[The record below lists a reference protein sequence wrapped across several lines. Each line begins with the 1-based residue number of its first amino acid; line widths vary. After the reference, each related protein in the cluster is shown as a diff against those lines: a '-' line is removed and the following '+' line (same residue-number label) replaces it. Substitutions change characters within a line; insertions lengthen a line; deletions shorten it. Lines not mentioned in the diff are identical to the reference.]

1 MKLVSLCCSG
11 ESLEKA
17 VALFNTS
24 YKDNRDFYDSFE
36 EIILFYSENLP
47 KKNRNMSAMSG
58 TISSLC
64 EIHPSNFSIP
74 QVTYEKR
81 KLINLL
87 VQKEIITDRVGWK
100 LEHDDNRFNKIL
112 KNMPIEY
119 LYGYYYQNVID
130 KFKNMFPNVRL
141 VKLSI
146 RDSLEEFISS
156 NYSYD
161 GHSKIYGLQPD
172 GHIGIYNLGNW
183 GKIKQFNM
191 VERIKRSISLSPN
204 IYVYILMIDLWV
216 SSKEDIVIGYRPM
229 TRFRRQA
236 YDLSIKRLK
245 GSIYIEPPNV
255 EFGKVLDNISYKL
268 SVEERSNIGILR
280 CFENFLD
287 R

>member
-17 VALFNTS
+17 VALFYTS
-24 YKDNRDFYDSFE
+24 YKDNKNFYDYFE
-36 EIILFYSENLP
+36 EIVLFYSENLP
-47 KKNRNMSAMSG
+47 KKNRNMNAMSG
-58 TISSLC
+58 TVSSLC
-64 EIHPSNFSIP
+64 EIHTSNFSIP
-74 QVTYEKR
+74 QGTYEKR

-100 LEHDDNRFNKIL
+100 LEHDDERFDKIL
-112 KNMPIEY
+112 KNLPIEY

-130 KFKNMFPNVRL
+130 KFSNMFPNVKL

-146 RDSLEEFISS
+146 RDGLEEFISN
-156 NYSYD
+156 NYGYD
-161 GHSKIYGLQPD
+161 GHSKVYGLQPD
-172 GHIGIYNLGNW
+172 GYIGIYNLGNW

-191 VERIKRSISLSPN
+191 MERIKRSICLSPN

-216 SSKEDIVIGYRPM
+216 SSKKDIVIGYRPM
-229 TRFRRQA
+229 KRFKRQA

-245 GSIYIEPPNV
+245 SSTYIEPPNI

-268 SVEERSNIGILR
+268 SVEERSNIGILK
-280 CFENFLD
+280 CFENFLNS
-287 R
+287 